1 MTTKN
6 EINEEGEEGDEGD
19 EGEEFLSQ
27 YPELSYLVEECIV
40 FAGIDHQH
48 GWSEN
53 IDNPCKDQPH
63 GWVLCLNMNDTFM
76 YACADAEEFTSKDI
90 PEILKIHDDHG
101 WIGLICWAA
110 KHRGYDPVVEY
121 TEDSV
126 YQEIW
131 KTMYGDLKL
140 ESTKEEGRWSSKKLN
155 LEPWVK
161 NVRE

>member
-1 MTTKN
+1 MNK
-6 EINEEGEEGDEGD
+6 EIDED
-19 EGEEFLSQ
+19 EEFLNQ
-27 YPELSYLVEECIV
+27 YPELSYLVEKYIV
-40 FAGIDHQH
+40 EVGFDHDDN
-48 GWSEN
+48 SERG
-53 IDNPCKDQPH
+53 D
-63 GWVLCLNMNDTFM
+63 GRSLMLNMNDTFM
-76 YACADAEEFTSKDI
+76 YACADGELFTSKDI
-90 PEILKIHDDHG
+90 PEILRVCDDHG

-155 LEPWVK
+155 LESWVK